1 MQIDIEYH
9 NKLKATLEALRD
21 ARLPNW
27 TLWRE
32 LADYFL
38 PRRYTWLLSPIERKT
53 KNAKNPFIL
62 DGTGTKCARTLASG
76 MMNGVTSPSR
86 PWFKLR
92 LAGLDDDAN
101 NPARLWLDEVTRRML
116 IVMAQSNFYNALAVM
131 YLDLVI
137 FGTAAM
143 LLYEDRES
151 VIRCFNPNLG
161 EFYIAQSD
169 RLQVNTFAR
178 EFEYTV
184 AQCEQRFGREN
195 LSDTLQEKC
204 KLGGSGLQE
213 SIAITHLIEPNSY
226 TDPKVGKQFPYRE
239 YYWESGGTAGR
250 VLSAKGYF
258 ELPGIF
264 PRWET
269 SGNDSYGNSPGM
281 DALGDVIQLQHETKK
296 KGQGLDKMVS
306 PPMVADIQL
315 KNRPT
320 ALLPNGVTY
329 VSGQN
334 NVGMKPAYEIRVPL
348 QELTADIRD
357 VQSRIAETFHNDLFR
372 MISQLE
378 TVRSATEIDARQEE
392 KLVLL
397 GSVLERFENEAL
409 DPGIDRIFGIM
420 QRSGLIPPAPD
431 GIQTRTLEI
440 QYESI
445 LSVAQRAVGVVPTER
460 WLQLIGSVA
469 SIYPKALN
477 IPNFDQLLADYGRDI
492 GVPARGINSMDQIAA
507 LGAAHDAQVQQQEQ
521 ANQGLVLTQ
530 GAETLSKTDVGGG
543 ANALQRVLG
552 G

>member
-1 MQIDIEYH
+1 MKIEIEAH
-9 NKLKATLEALRD
+9 NKLKATLEALRS

-27 TLWRE
+27 QLWRE
-32 LADYFL
+32 LADYYL
-38 PRRYTWLLSPIERKT
+38 PRRYTWLLSPAEMKT
-53 KNAKNPFIL
+53 RTAKNPFIL

-76 MMNGVTSPSR
+76 MMNGVTSPAR

-92 LAGLDDDAN
+92 IAGYDDDAN
-101 NPARLWLDEVTRRML
+101 NDARLWLDEVTRRML
-116 IVMAQSNFYNALAVM
+116 LVMAESNFYNTLAVM

-137 FGTAAM
+137 FGTAA
-143 LLYEDRES
+143 LLIYEDRQS
-151 VIRCFNPNLG
+151 VIRCYNPNLG
-161 EFYIAQSD
+161 EFYIAQSH
-169 RLQVNTFAR
+169 RLQVDTFAR
-178 EFEYTV
+178 EFQYTV
-184 AQCEQRFGREN
+184 AQLEQRFGKEN
-195 LSDTLQEKC
+195 LSATLQEKC
-204 KLGGSGLQE
+204 KQGGARLQE
-213 SIAITHLIEPNSY
+213 TFDVSHLIIPNDY
-226 TDPKVGKQFPYRE
+226 KNPAVGKQFPFVE
-239 YYWESGGTAGR
+239 YYWQTGGTLGEILA
-250 VLSAKGYF
+250 VKGYF
-258 ELPGIF
+258 ELPGVF

-269 SGNDSYGNSPGM
+269 SGNDSYGNSPAM

-296 KGQGLDKMVS
+296 KGQGLDKLVS

-315 KNRPT
+315 KHKPT

-329 VSGQN
+329 VAGQN
-334 NVGMKPAYEIRVPL
+334 NIGMKPAYQIQIPL

-378 TVRSATEIDARQEE
+378 TVRSATEIDARKEE

-420 QRSGLIPPAPD
+420 NRSGLIPPPPE

-460 WLQLIGSVA
+460 WLTLIGNVA
-469 SIYPKALN
+469 AIYPKALN
-477 IPNFDQLLADYGRDI
+477 IPNFEQILRDYGRDI
-492 GVPARGINSMDQIAA
+492 GVPARGINSAEQVAE
-507 LGAAHDAQVQQQEQ
+507 LNAQQDEMTQQQEA
-521 ANQGLVLTQ
+521 ANQGAVLVD
-530 GAETLSKTDVGGG
+530 GAQALSQTEVGGG
-543 ANALQRVLG
+543 ANALQRILG

>member
-1 MQIDIEYH
+1 MQIEIEYH
-9 NKLKATLEALRD
+9 GKLKATLEALRE

-27 TLWRE
+27 TLWRM
-32 LADYFL
+32 LADYYL
-38 PRRYTWLLSPIERKT
+38 PRRYTWLLSPTERKT
-53 KNAKNPFIL
+53 KTAHNPFIL

-76 MMNGVTSPSR
+76 MMNGVTSPAR

-92 LAGLDDDAN
+92 LAGLDDDAD

-143 LLYEDRES
+143 LIYEDRES

-195 LSDTLQEKC
+195 LSDTLKEKC
-204 KLGGSGLQE
+204 KAGGAKLQE
-213 SIAITHLIEPNSY
+213 PVAITHLIEPNTYS
-226 TDPKVGKQFPYRE
+226 DPNIGKRFPFRE
-239 YYWESGGTAGR
+239 YYWETNATSGG

-269 SGNDSYGNSPGM
+269 SGNDAYGNSPGM
-281 DALGDVIQLQHETKK
+281 DAMGDVIQLQHETKK

-315 KNRPT
+315 KNKPT

-329 VSGQN
+329 VAGQN
-334 NVGMKPAYEIRVPL
+334 NVGMKPAYEIRIPL
-348 QELTADIRD
+348 QELTMDIRE

-460 WLQLIGSVA
+460 WLTLIGNVA
-469 SIYPKALN
+469 AIYPKALN
-477 IPNFDQLLADYGRDI
+477 IPNFDQILVDYGNAI
-492 GVPARGINSMDQIAA
+492 GVPARGINPLDMIKE
-507 LGAAHDAQVQQQEQ
+507 LGAQQDSIAQQQEQ
-521 ANQGLVLTQ
+521 ANQGQVLVNS
-530 GAETLSKTDVGGG
+530 AEQLSKTDVGGG
-543 ANALQRVLG
+543 ANALQRLMG
-552 G
+552 A